1 MEAYSSRMR
10 HRSVWITAAMA
21 LLLWLAAA
29 PERAIAVVSPLAVQ
43 VRAPEGP
50 VAPEPGL
57 LRSRLVAVNTAT
69 LPRPPRDEARVARQP
84 NLTLELFPDVFVEAV
99 FDRFDPSP
107 AGVTWVG
114 RVRGDVRS
122 TVTLV
127 YGDGR
132 LTGSINTSA
141 GTFAIRP
148 PDADMRSRLGDAA
161 ATAHEIVEI
170 DQSALPREAEPLV
183 PDLTPEAVAAAAAA
197 PMADSADVIDV
208 LVVYTQSARN
218 RWGGDAGLRQLIA
231 LGESETNTSYANAG
245 ITQRIRVVHTEFVP
259 YQDISDFTVM
269 LPTLRGGLAEGLEGV
284 AALRD
289 QHRADLVMLV
299 VQPPSPNYCGIA
311 YVMSTVSTAFAP
323 SGYSVVHSTCIS
335 PGLTFA
341 HELGHNMGAHHD
353 WYVNSST
360 RPFTYAHGYV
370 NPNPGQRWRTV
381 MAYADRCTALGVSCR
396 RLVSWSNPDLRQSPA
411 CDASTGYI
419 CDPRLWLFP
428 GSAQGVAA
436 GTRSPCPTGSL
447 TDTECDADNRRTLNT
462 TALTVANL
470 RQATPA
476 TTTAHRR

>member
-1 MEAYSSRMR
+1 MR
-10 HRSVWITAAMA
+10 HQPVWITAGLVAFV
-21 LLLWLAAA
+21 WLAGA
-29 PERAIAVVSPLAVQ
+29 PERVVAVVSPMAVSLQ
-43 VRAPEGP
+43 TP
-50 VAPEPGL
+50 VAPAPPEPGVI
-57 LRSRLVAVNTAT
+57 RSRLVAVNTLT
-69 LPRPPRDEARVARQP
+69 LPQPAAADPRVTRQP

-99 FDRFDPSP
+99 FDRFDPNP
-107 AGVTWVG
+107 AGTTWVG
-114 RVRGDVRS
+114 RVRGDARS

-132 LTGSINTSA
+132 LTGSINMSS

-148 PDADMRSRLGDAA
+148 PDPGMRERLGVAA

-170 DQSALPREAEPLV
+170 NQSALPREADPLD
-183 PDLTPEAVAAAAAA
+183 PGLTPEAVTAAADT
-197 PMADSADVIDV
+197 PMADTADAIDV

-218 RWGGDAGLRQLIA
+218 RWGGDAGVRQVIA

-259 YQDISDFTVM
+259 YDDISDFSVM
-269 LPTLRGGLAEGLEGV
+269 LPTLRSGGAEGLEGV

-289 QHRADLVMLV
+289 QHKADLVMLV

-341 HELGHNMGAHHD
+341 HELGHNMGANHD
-353 WYVNSST
+353 WYVSAST

-370 NPNPGQRWRTV
+370 NPSASQRWRTV

-396 RLVSWSNPDLRQSPA
+396 RLVSWSNPDLTQTA
-411 CDASTGYI
+411 LCDTSAGFV
-419 CDPRLWLFP
+419 CNPRLWFLP
-428 GSAQGVAA
+428 GAPQGVAG
-436 GTRSPCPTGSL
+436 GTRAPCPTGSL
-447 TDTECDADNRRTLNT
+447 ADTECDADNRRTLNT

-470 RQATPA
+470 RASTPS
-476 TTTAHRR
+476 TTGHRR